1 MHIFSDYAFMFM
13 CVYVCLSARAKI
25 LTSIKYTIT
34 LYMYINMRNRGYSQ
48 DLRKGVSL
56 CKGREEKGLEKFVYR
71 VLDTSLKPQRKLDKI
86 EIDII
91 DKFLSRGRL
100 GFRLAG
106 EQNNP
111 VVVDASERICRVF
124 GFEMRGVLLG

>member
-1 MHIFSDYAFMFM
+1 MHIFSGYAFMFM
-13 CVYVCLSARAKI
+13 CVYVSARAKV

-34 LYMYINMRNRGYSQ
+34 LYMYINMRNRGYSR

-56 CKGREEKGLEKFVYR
+56 CKGCEEKMLEKFVYR

-86 EIDII
+86 EIDIV
-91 DKFLSRGRL
+91 DKFLSKGCL

>member
-1 MHIFSDYAFMFM
+1 
-13 CVYVCLSARAKI
+13 
-25 LTSIKYTIT
+25 
-34 LYMYINMRNRGYSQ
+34 MYH
-48 DLRKGVSL
+48 
-56 CKGREEKGLEKFVYR
+56 

-86 EIDII
+86 EIDIV
-91 DKFLSRGRL
+91 DKFLSRGCL

-106 EQNNP
+106 EQSNP